1 MEDNRTIQ
9 ALLISYSMDT
19 LSIESEIEFLL
30 NDRQENL
37 KIKTIKLKK
46 LIKKLIAIE
55 QSIVK
60 IKSMINNN
68 DK

>member
-19 LSIESEIEFLL
+19 LSIESEIEFLV

-55 QSIVK
+55 YSIVK